1 MLYFIG
7 QIFHI
12 IEILLWILLAASGA
26 YILLFALVSMLWKKQ
41 ASPLASYMTKHEV
54 GRKEQ
59 YFKFLILYPA
69 YNEDRVIVHSVH
81 TFLGQYYPYDSF
93 HVCVISDHMQP
104 ETNETLSQLPITL
117 LQPVFEK
124 SSKAKAMQYA
134 INYFRDERLE
144 EKGESNER
152 SGAKIKD
159 YDYVVI
165 LDADNVVDSNFLS
178 NLNNICRKGY
188 KAIQC
193 HRCAKNSNNDIAV
206 LDGVSEEINNTIF
219 RKAHNRIGLSS
230 ALIGS
235 GMCFDYKWFA
245 KNVFRLS
252 TAGEDRELEA
262 LLLKQKIY
270 IHYEENIHVF
280 DEKVSNKDNFQKQ
293 RLRWMTAQIQSL
305 LNLLPYI
312 PKAILTLNIDFIDK
326 TIQQALIPRSMLIII
341 TFAMALIITL
351 ISRAWCIKWWL
362 LFLFICLSLYVST
375 PRQLRKHS
383 VFGKLLSLPMLVW
396 RMIQNIL
403 KIDHKNTDFI
413 HTTHGRVEGKN

>member
-1 MLYFIG
+1 MTILW
-7 QIFHI
+7 QIIHV
-12 IEILLWILLAASGA
+12 IEICLWLLLAASGA
-26 YILLFALVSMLWKKQ
+26 YILFFALVSTLWKKPVSRLSEYLTGQ
-41 ASPLASYMTKHEV
+41 IRNLRTNKYYKYLV
-54 GRKEQ
+54 
-59 YFKFLILYPA
+59 LYPA
-69 YNEDRVIVHSVH
+69 YHEDRVIVHSVR
-81 TFLGQYYPYDSF
+81 TFVSQYYPYDSF
-93 HVCVISDHMQP
+93 HVAVISDHMQP
-104 ETNETLSQLPITL
+104 ETNEQLAQLPITL

-124 SSKAKAMQYA
+124 SSKAKAMQFA
-134 INYFRDERLE
+134 MDQI
-144 EKGESNER
+144 KGN
-152 SGAKIKD
+152 

-165 LDADNVVDSNFLS
+165 LDADNVVNADFLEQ
-178 NLNNICRKGY
+178 LNDVCAKGY

-235 GMCFDYKWFA
+235 GMCFDFNWFKENVYK
-245 KNVFRLS
+245 LT

-262 LLLKQKIY
+262 LLLRQGVY
-270 IHYEENIHVF
+270 IHYEADIPVF

-312 PKAILTLNIDFIDK
+312 PKAIITGNIDYIDK
-326 TIQQALIPRSMLIII
+326 TIQQALIPRSMLIVL
-341 TFAMALIITL
+341 TFMFAFLVTL
-351 ISRAWCIKWWL
+351 LSWQWGIKWWL

-375 PRQLRKHS
+375 PKQLRSHS
-383 VFGKLLSLPMLVW
+383 VFGKIVALPKLVW
-396 RMIQNIL
+396 KMVLNIL

-413 HTTHGRVEGKN
+413 HTTHDK

>member
-1 MLYFIG
+1 MYIVWLIL
-7 QIFHI
+7 HI
-12 IEILLWILLAASGA
+12 IEVFLWLLLAASGA
-26 YILLFALVSMLWKKQ
+26 YILFFALVSMMGKKKDT
-41 ASPLASYMTKHEV
+41 ALASVLKDKLAARREPHYNN
-54 GRKEQ
+54 
-59 YFKFLILYPA
+59 FLILYPA

-81 TFLGQYYPYDSF
+81 TCVGQYYPYANF
-93 HVCVISDHMQP
+93 HVCVISDHMKP
-104 ETNETLSQLPITL
+104 ETNVELSKLPVTL

-134 INYFRDERLE
+134 INYFRG
-144 EKGESNER
+144 KGTKANGESSPVR
-152 SGAKIKD
+152 D
-159 YDYVVI
+159 FDYVVI
-165 LDADNVVDSNFLS
+165 LDADNVVEANFLEK
-178 NLNNICRKGY
+178 LNEVCSQGY

-206 LDGVSEEINNTIF
+206 LDGVSEEINNTLF

-235 GMCFDYKWFA
+235 GMCFDFKWFC

-270 IHYEENIHVF
+270 IHYETEIHVY

-293 RLRWMTAQIQSL
+293 RLRWMTAQVQSL

-312 PKAILTLNIDFIDK
+312 PKAIMTFNIDFIDK
-326 TIQQALIPRSMLIII
+326 TIQQALIPRSMLIVL
-341 TFAMALIITL
+341 TFLLACLVTL
-351 ISRAWCIKWWL
+351 LSREWCVKWWL

-375 PRQLRKHS
+375 PKQLRRYS
-383 VFGKLLSLPMLVW
+383 MFGKVFSIPMLVW
-396 RMIQNIL
+396 KMILNLL

-413 HTTHGRVEGKN
+413 HTTHGK